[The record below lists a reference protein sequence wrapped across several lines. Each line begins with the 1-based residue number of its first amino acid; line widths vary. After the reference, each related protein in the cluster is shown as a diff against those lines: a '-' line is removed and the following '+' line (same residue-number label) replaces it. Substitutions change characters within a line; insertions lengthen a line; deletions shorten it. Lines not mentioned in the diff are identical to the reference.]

1 MKIELNLSITL
12 IFSFLLHL
20 LFLNNFNNIKSS
32 SSLKISP
39 PIKVESITQ
48 DELRKYRRVG
58 VRNGRKSNYF
68 TGQSQPAIKK
78 PKTPPQIPKK
88 TPEKLDL
95 RNLALGNKPNKI
107 SKEAISKRQ
116 HINKDIDNVI
126 TYQKRREIKMLQQ
139 QQQMQQEMFNNI
151 PPSSEVK
158 PLMGK
163 SGFNFKFEPIEGVS
177 EDELN
182 STEKIFFSFQK
193 RTFEKYYLSF
203 IKTFNQFRLKKP
215 LIKKALMSGNHFLT
229 GQIRFDK
236 KGNIITIRI
245 LKSSPNDDIHEL
257 FEETLKEI
265 GQMPNPPDAFIK
277 DKEEFSIYYQLQIKR

>member
-1 MKIELNLSITL
+1 MKIELNLGITL
-12 IFSFLLHL
+12 IFSFLIHL
-20 LFLNNFNNIKSS
+20 LFLNNFNNIKTSS
-32 SSLKISP
+32 PLKITS

-48 DELRKYRRVG
+48 EQLRKYRRVG
-58 VRNGRKSNYF
+58 VKNGRKSNYF
-68 TGQSQPAIKK
+68 TGQARPNIKK
-78 PKTPPQIPKK
+78 PKTPPKIPKK
-88 TPEKLDL
+88 VPDKLDL
-95 RNLALGNKPNKI
+95 RNLAMGKRPSKI
-107 SKEAISKRQ
+107 SKAAISKRQ
-116 HINKDIDNVI
+116 HKNKDIDNII
-126 TYQKRREIKMLQQ
+126 TYQKKREIKMLQQ

-163 SGFNFKFEPIEGVS
+163 SGFNFKFEPVEGVS

-215 LIKKALMSGNHFLT
+215 LIKNALMSGSHFLT
-229 GQIRFDK
+229 GQIRFDRE
-236 KGNIITIRI
+236 GNIISIRI
-245 LKSSPNDDIHEL
+245 LRSSPNDDIHDL